1 MLFKV
6 FYQENKNVTP
16 RRENT
21 RTMYV
26 DIDAKDKLEGT
37 IKLRQLIA
45 TKTNHQIEFIDALSD
60 SAAAYEQKNKKF
72 TLTEL

>member
-6 FYQENKNVTP
+6 FYQEDKDVTP

-26 DIDAKDKLEGT
+26 EIDAKDKLDGT
-37 IKLRQLIA
+37 IKLRTLIA
-45 TKTNHQIEFIDALSD
+45 EKTNHQIEFIDLLTD
-60 SAAAYEQKNKKF
+60 SAAAYEKETTNF
-72 TLTEL
+72 ELTEL